1 VRLLTAAAA
10 SLAAAHNPP
19 PLYVAAAAV
28 GAVCVALGLHIVR
41 SLRRTEVTR

>member
-10 SLAAAHNPP
+10 T
-19 PLYVAAAAV
+19 AAAV
-28 GAVCVALGLHIVR
+28 YTAPSLHVATAAIGAVCLALGLHIVR